1 MFLAIFHQLKK
12 NFCWK
17 GKLLKGI
24 VSRDEYIL
32 SEKNL
37 FLSFIC
43 IVSCDSFKFF
53 E

>member
-17 GKLLKGI
+17 GKLLREV
-24 VSRDEYIL
+24 VSQDEYFFKD
-32 SEKNL
+32 KNL

-43 IVSCDSFKFF
+43 ILRCDSFQIF
-53 E
+53 